1 MDFRVARDV
10 LADAVGWTA
19 RSLPQRP
26 TVPVLAGLL
35 LRVEG
40 GELTVAGFDYEVS
53 GEATIDV
60 SAGADGTADGA
71 ADGAALVP
79 GRLLAD
85 IARALPDRPVH
96 VCAAGRD
103 PATAVEL
110 TCGSARFT
118 LPTLP
123 LSDYPA
129 LPEMPPVAGT
139 VDAAAFAAGV
149 AQVAVAAGRDDTLP
163 ALTGVRIELAGTTM
177 TMIATDRYRMAM
189 RELPWQPAG
198 DPADGDPADGD
209 AADPLE
215 ALVPARSLADTARA
229 LGSAT
234 GSATGGQVAV
244 AVRRG
249 TPGGEHGGERGG
261 DGLVGFAGHRRR
273 TTGRLLDAGSYPAV
287 RSLFAAEPTAEARLP
302 TALLAEVVRRVA
314 LVAERASPVRL
325 TFDETG
331 LIVEAGGGQ
340 QAQASEAV
348 AAAYAGYPLTVGV
361 NPQYLLDAVAALGAP
376 TAVLSFV
383 GPLKPMA
390 LSAATAAG
398 EPVPG
403 YRHLIQPIRLPR

>member
-1 MDFRVARDV
+1 MDFRVPRAA

-40 GELTVAGFDYEVS
+40 GALTVAGFDYEVS
-53 GEATIDV
+53 GEAIVDV
-60 SAGADGTADGA
+60 AARADGV
-71 ADGAALVP
+71 ALVP

-85 IARALPDRPVH
+85 IARALPDRPVD
-96 VCAAGRD
+96 VSAAG
-103 PATAVEL
+103 PAVEL

-123 LSDYPA
+123 VSDYPA

-163 ALTGVRIELAGTTM
+163 VLTGVRLELAGTTM

-189 RELPWQPAG
+189 RELPWQPA
-198 DPADGDPADGD
+198 DGAPG
-209 AADPLE
+209 PVE
-215 ALVPARSLADTARA
+215 ALVPARSLADSARA
-229 LGSAT
+229 LGGWAG
-234 GSATGGQVAV
+234 GSAGGSVEV

-249 TPGGEHGGERGG
+249 EGG
-261 DGLVGFAGHRRR
+261 DGLVGFAGRRRR
-273 TTGRLLDAGSYPAV
+273 TTGRLLDGGSYPAV
-287 RSLFAAEPTAEARLP
+287 RSLFNAEHTAEARLP
-302 TALLAEVVRRVA
+302 TAVLAEVVRRVA

-325 TFDETG
+325 TFDEDG
-331 LIVEAGGGQ
+331 LVVEAGGGQ
-340 QAQASEAV
+340 DARASEAV
-348 AAAYAGYPLTVGV
+348 AAAFTGAPLTVGV
-361 NPQYLLDAVAALGAP
+361 NPQYLLDALAALGGP

-390 LSAATAAG
+390 LSPATEAG

-403 YRHLIQPIRLPR
+403 YRHLIQPIRLAR

>member
-26 TVPVLAGLL
+26 TVPVVAGLL

-53 GEATIDV
+53 GEATVDV
-60 SAGADGTADGA
+60 TAGVTDGVAAGVGDGVG
-71 ADGAALVP
+71 DGVALVP

-96 VCAAGRD
+96 VRAAGGD

-123 LSDYPA
+123 VSDYPT

-139 VDAAAFAAGV
+139 VDATAFAAGV
-149 AQVAVAAGRDDTLP
+149 GQVAVAAGRDDTMP
-163 ALTGVRIELAGTTM
+163 VLTGVRMELAGATM
-177 TMIATDRYRMAM
+177 TLIATDRYRMAM
-189 RELPWQPAG
+189 RELPWQPV
-198 DPADGDPADGD
+198 GD
-209 AADPLE
+209 AADAADPVA

-229 LGSAT
+229 LGSVS
-234 GSATGGQVAV
+234 GSVAGKSVQVAV
-244 AVRRG
+244 SRG
-249 TPGGEHGGERGG
+249 SPGAAGG

-273 TTGRLLDAGSYPAV
+273 TTARLLDGGSYPAV

-302 TALLAEVVRRVA
+302 AAMLAEVVRRVA

-325 TFDETG
+325 TFEESG
-331 LIVEAGGGQ
+331 LIVEASGGQ
-340 QAQASEAV
+340 EARASEAV
-348 AAAYAGYPLTVGV
+348 AAAYAGDPLTVGV

-383 GPLKPMA
+383 GPVKPMA
-390 LSAATAAG
+390 LSGATAAG